1 MSEFSTSSGL
11 DPGTSERLL
20 DGARSQ
26 VADQGPVGDLL
37 ARAAAPGR
45 PEELAGAPAVMAAF
59 RAAYP
64 QPVARTRR
72 TLRRAVALKVA
83 AIVATLT
90 VGGVAFAAHSGVL
103 PNPFPIG
110 PQSPASP
117 SDSQPDRTPG
127 QHTSPAPSGSPTPL
141 PSGSVS
147 APANVHGLCRSFL
160 ATAEKDKPKA
170 TDSPVYA
177 PLVAAAAGQD
187 LTDYCTALIEAN
199 AGRPSANPGNGP
211 SPKPSKAHPAPS
223 APAPSVQAPSAQ
235 APSAKKTKDS

>member
-1 MSEFSTSSGL
+1 MSEFSTTGGL

-20 DGARSQ
+20 DGARGQ

-64 QPVARTRR
+64 QPVARAGR
-72 TLRRAVALKVA
+72 TLRRAVAFKVA
-83 AIVATLT
+83 AIVAALT

-110 PQSPASP
+110 PQSPVSP
-117 SDSQPDRTPG
+117 SDSRPGGTPD
-127 QHTSPAPSGSPTPL
+127 HLTSPTPSGSPTPL
-141 PSGSVS
+141 PSASVPT
-147 APANVHGLCRSFL
+147 AANLRGLCRSFL
-160 ATAEKDKPKA
+160 ATAERDKPKA
-170 TDSPVYA
+170 TDSPAYA
-177 PLVAAAAGQD
+177 ALVAAAGGQD
-187 LTDYCTALIEAN
+187 LTGYCTALIEAD

-223 APAPSVQAPSAQ
+223 A
-235 APSAKKTKDS
+235 KKTKDS

>member
-1 MSEFSTSSGL
+1 MSEFSTSGGF

-20 DGARSQ
+20 DGARHQ
-26 VADQGPVGDLL
+26 AADHGPVGDLL

-45 PEELAGAPAVMAAF
+45 PEEVAGAAAVMAAF

-64 QPVARTRR
+64 QPVARTGR
-72 TLRRAVALKVA
+72 TLRRAVALKVGAVVA
-83 AIVATLT
+83 ALT

-110 PQSPASP
+110 PQSPVSP
-117 SDSQPDRTPG
+117 SDSPPGGSPDQR
-127 QHTSPAPSGSPTPL
+127 TSPSPSGSASPL
-141 PSGSVS
+141 PSVS
-147 APANVHGLCRSFL
+147 PSAAANLHGLCRSFL
-160 ATAEKDKPKA
+160 ATAERDKPKA

-177 PLVAAAAGQD
+177 PLVAAAGGQD
-187 LTDYCTALIEAN
+187 LSAYCAALVEAE

-223 APAPSVQAPSAQ
+223 A
-235 APSAKKTKDS
+235 KKTKDS

>member
-1 MSEFSTSSGL
+1 MSEFSTAGGL
-11 DPGTSERLL
+11 DPGASERLL
-20 DGARSQ
+20 DGARNQ

-45 PEELAGAPAVMAAF
+45 PEELAGASAVMAAF

-64 QPVARTRR
+64 QPVARKGR
-72 TLRRAVALKVA
+72 TLRRAVALKVG
-83 AIVATLT
+83 AIVAALT

-117 SDSQPDRTPG
+117 SGSWPGGTPG
-127 QHTSPAPSGSPTPL
+127 QGASPTPSGSPSAL
-141 PSGSVS
+141 PSASVS

-160 ATAEKDKPKA
+160 ATADKDKPKA
-170 TDSPVYA
+170 TDSPAYA

-187 LTDYCTALIEAN
+187 LADYCTALTAAN

-223 APAPSVQAPSAQ
+223 A
-235 APSAKKTKDS
+235 KKTKAG